1 WSSDVCSSDLVF
13 QNVLCVTRRSYP
25 QHFQPRILG
34 FHLLAQ
40 VLKHFDGVLDWIAV
54 RELIGLA
61 QNVAFFVQ
69 QNSFRGC
76 GTSIDSYKAG
86 DRRATLEIGRHEFL
100 PPVRLLESLQ
110 FGLIFDQTT
119 RTRLGLLF
127 LPTVLDL

>member
-1 WSSDVCSSDLVF
+1 MEHDQLNILPANIHDYMRIVVELERRFGMRDGFHQRHVCFEDVF

-69 QNSFRGC
+69 QNSIQNPSSPIVRQQ
-76 GTSIDSYKAG
+76 
-86 DRRATLEIGRHEFL
+86 RANG
-100 PPVRLLESLQ
+100 
-110 FGLIFDQTT
+110 G
-119 RTRLGLLF
+119 
-127 LPTVLDL
+127 